1 MRCFGVEIREMRPE
15 DLDQVMAIEVVSF
28 PTPWSRDSYEG
39 EMKNSLARYV
49 VVECD
54 GRIMG
59 YAGVWLVADE
69 AHITNV
75 AVHPDYRG
83 QGVGETLLSAL
94 VAIAA
99 GSGARRLTLEVRPS
113 NLPALRLYRKFRFL
127 PIGLRKKYYSDTG
140 EDAIVMEKLL
150 F

>member
-1 MRCFGVEIREMRPE
+1 MRPE
-15 DLDQVMAIEVVSF
+15 DLDQVMSIEVVSF

-39 EMKNSLARYV
+39 EMKNSLARYI
-49 VVECD
+49 VVECE
-54 GRIMG
+54 GQVAG

-69 AHITNV
+69 AHITNI
-75 AVHPDYRG
+75 AVHPDWRG
-83 QGVGETLLSAL
+83 QGVGEALLNAL

-99 GSGARRLTLEVRPS
+99 GSGAQRLTLEVRPS

-127 PIGLRKKYYSDTG
+127 PVGLRKKYYSDTG
-140 EDAIVMEKLL
+140 EDALVMEKLL